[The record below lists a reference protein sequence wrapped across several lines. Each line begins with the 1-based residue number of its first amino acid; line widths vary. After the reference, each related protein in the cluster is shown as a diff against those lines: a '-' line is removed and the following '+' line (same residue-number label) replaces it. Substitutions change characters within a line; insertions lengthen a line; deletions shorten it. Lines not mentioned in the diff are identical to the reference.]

1 MYECSWC
8 RIWFMLFHE
17 MWIKPAKHIG
27 AAHLKIFPNIHFHSQ
42 ICKSFFGTAF
52 HAFPGVIATGMKKRV
67 TKWIMKSSTHNVWS
81 HSCIWKDVV
90 PSRINSQWLFSVFF
104 ISGADLITTRER
116 GSPARLQSK
125 HRSRFIIT
133 LMTIG
138 NFVRGDLWGALRSR
152 KKCHSFFWA
161 KKLSRPPMLHRDVAS
176 GG

>member
-1 MYECSWC
+1 
-8 RIWFMLFHE
+8 
-17 MWIKPAKHIG
+17 
-27 AAHLKIFPNIHFHSQ
+27 
-42 ICKSFFGTAF
+42 
-52 HAFPGVIATGMKKRV
+52 MKAC
-67 TKWIMKSSTHNVWS
+67 THNFWS
-81 HSCIWKDVV
+81 YWWIWKDVV
-90 PSRINSQWLFSVFF
+90 PSCVNSQWLFSVFF

-161 KKLSRPPMLHRDVAS
+161 KKLSRPPMLHRDVPRGGTRVAFDPSPNIPFVNSFLWPEEATLHKAS
-176 GG
+176 IPFQANVTMKEEKQDAEKHGA